1 MIINSERVEV
11 CGLLPQF
18 IGELVPAQTVIA
30 ACIVERSEERHEV
43 ENGQFHHNENLAGI
57 ESSAQA
63 RPARDQILPQ
73 PHPQH
78 PASKWGVERP
88 TEFALAL
95 SDLAE
100 NHWVDRKKGI
110 LMKIST
116 LITGKAVYTITAE
129 TSIAVLVEKL
139 VSLKVG
145 ALVVSPDGILISG
158 IVSERDIVAALP
170 IHFHELGRL
179 RVRDIMTVNV
189 TTCTPQSSVADLMTM
204 MTERRIRHVPVV
216 NAAGELISIISIGDI
231 VKSHVSELDSERIA
245 LVDYVQ
251 NPR

>member
-1 MIINSERVEV
+1 MPTPRND
-11 CGLLPQF
+11 
-18 IGELVPAQTVIA
+18 
-30 ACIVERSEERHEV
+30 
-43 ENGQFHHNENLAGI
+43 
-57 ESSAQA
+57 SSQ
-63 RPARDQILPQ
+63 
-73 PHPQH
+73 
-78 PASKWGVERP
+78 S
-88 TEFALAL
+88 LAL
-95 SDLAE
+95 VGLAE
-100 NHWVDRKKGI
+100 NHWFDWNKGV

-145 ALVVSPDGILISG
+145 ALVVSPDGIQIAG
-158 IVSERDIVAALP
+158 IVSERDIIAALP

-179 RVRDIMTVNV
+179 HVRDIMTVNV
-189 TTCTPQSSVADLMTM
+189 TTCTPKSSVADLMTL

-216 NAAGELISIISIGDI
+216 NDTGELISIISIGDI
-231 VKSHVSELDSERIA
+231 VKSHMSDLDSERIA